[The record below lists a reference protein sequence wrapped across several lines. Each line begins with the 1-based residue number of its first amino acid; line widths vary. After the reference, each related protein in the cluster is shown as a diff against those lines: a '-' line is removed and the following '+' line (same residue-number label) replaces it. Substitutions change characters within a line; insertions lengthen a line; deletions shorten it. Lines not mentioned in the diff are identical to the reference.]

1 MTDFPGLLATASAST
16 RVVLSGCMRSCHTWL
31 GSPPFHAS
39 TAAIAF
45 HAVCPTVSA
54 HTRGVAIAIIR
65 GCMLDT
71 AIATDQAV
79 ISVVPAVRTAVSPGV
94 AVSVRLY
101 SGRMLHATVAAN

>member
-1 MTDFPGLLATASAST
+1 
-16 RVVLSGCMRSCHTWL
+16 
-31 GSPPFHAS
+31 
-39 TAAIAF
+39 
-45 HAVCPTVSA
+45 
-54 HTRGVAIAIIR
+54 
-65 GCMLDT
+65 MLDT